1 MIDEIME
8 YNRKFVEN
16 KGYEPYLTSKYPDK
30 KLAILTCMDTR
41 LLELLPAALGIKN
54 GDAKIIKNAGGV
66 IVHPYGSVVRS
77 LLVGILE
84 LGVEEVMVIGHTDC
98 GVQGMDGSEMLDM
111 LVERGIDQQH
121 IDIVRHSGIDLERWL
136 GGFESVES
144 SVHETVRRLKGASA
158 DAEGCAHQRIY
169 HGFRNRRTDQG
180 RSVGYRITFVSPVF
194 MMRRISSSLTRLK
207 SCWIIS
213 FMTLAVMEKSM
224 SFCGEN

>member
-16 KGYEPYLTSKYPDK
+16 KGYEPYLTSKYPDR

-98 GVQGMDGSEMLDM
+98 GVQGMDGNEMLEK

-144 SVHETVRRLKGASA
+144 SVHETVRSLK
-158 DAEGCAHQRIY
+158 DHPLMPK
-169 HGFRNRRTDQG
+169 N
-180 RSVGYRITFVSPVF
+180 V
-194 MMRRISSSLTRLK
+194 RISGFIMDSATGELTR
-207 SCWIIS
+207 
-213 FMTLAVMEKSM
+213 VE
-224 SFCGEN
+224 E

>member
-41 LLELLPAALGIKN
+41 LLELL
-54 GDAKIIKNAGGV
+54 
-66 IVHPYGSVVRS
+66 
-77 LLVGILE
+77 LE

-144 SVHETVRRLKGASA
+144 SVHETVRRLKEHPLMPKDVRINGFIMDSA
-158 DAEGCAHQRIY
+158 TGE
-169 HGFRNRRTDQG
+169 
-180 RSVGYRITFVSPVF
+180 
-194 MMRRISSSLTRLK
+194 LTR
-207 SCWIIS
+207 
-213 FMTLAVMEKSM
+213 VE
-224 SFCGEN
+224 E

>member
-8 YNRKFVEN
+8 YNRNFVEN

-144 SVHETVRRLKGASA
+144 SVHETVRSLKEHPLMPK
-158 DAEGCAHQRIY
+158 D
-169 HGFRNRRTDQG
+169 
-180 RSVGYRITFVSPVF
+180 V
-194 MMRRISSSLTRLK
+194 RISGFIMNSTTGELTR
-207 SCWIIS
+207 
-213 FMTLAVMEKSM
+213 VE
-224 SFCGEN
+224 E

>member
-144 SVHETVRRLKGASA
+144 SVHEMVRRLKEHPLMPK
-158 DAEGCAHQRIY
+158 D
-169 HGFRNRRTDQG
+169 
-180 RSVGYRITFVSPVF
+180 V
-194 MMRRISSSLTRLK
+194 RISGFIMDSATGELTRVE
-207 SCWIIS
+207 
-213 FMTLAVMEKSM
+213 A
-224 SFCGEN
+224 

>member
-144 SVHETVRRLKGASA
+144 SVHETVRSLKEHPLMPKDVQISGFIMDSA
-158 DAEGCAHQRIY
+158 TGE
-169 HGFRNRRTDQG
+169 
-180 RSVGYRITFVSPVF
+180 
-194 MMRRISSSLTRLK
+194 LTR
-207 SCWIIS
+207 
-213 FMTLAVMEKSM
+213 VE
-224 SFCGEN
+224 E

>member
-144 SVHETVRRLKGASA
+144 SVHETVRSLK
-158 DAEGCAHQRIY
+158 EHPLMPK
-169 HGFRNRRTDQG
+169 N
-180 RSVGYRITFVSPVF
+180 V
-194 MMRRISSSLTRLK
+194 RISGFIMDSATGELTRVE
-207 SCWIIS
+207 
-213 FMTLAVMEKSM
+213 A
-224 SFCGEN
+224 

>member
-1 MIDEIME
+1 ME

-98 GVQGMDGSEMLDM
+98 GVQGMDGHEMLEK

-144 SVHETVRRLKGASA
+144 SVHETVRSLK
-158 DAEGCAHQRIY
+158 EHPLMPK
-169 HGFRNRRTDQG
+169 N
-180 RSVGYRITFVSPVF
+180 V
-194 MMRRISSSLTRLK
+194 RISGFIMDSATGELTR
-207 SCWIIS
+207 
-213 FMTLAVMEKSM
+213 VE
-224 SFCGEN
+224 E

>member
-16 KGYEPYLTSKYPDK
+16 KGYEPYITSKYPDK

-98 GVQGMDGSEMLDM
+98 GVQGMDGHEMLEK

-144 SVHETVRRLKGASA
+144 SVHETVRSLK
-158 DAEGCAHQRIY
+158 EHPLMPK
-169 HGFRNRRTDQG
+169 N
-180 RSVGYRITFVSPVF
+180 V
-194 MMRRISSSLTRLK
+194 RISGFIMDYATGELTR
-207 SCWIIS
+207 
-213 FMTLAVMEKSM
+213 VE
-224 SFCGEN
+224 E

>member
-30 KLAILTCMDTR
+30 KLAILTRMDTR

-98 GVQGMDGSEMLDM
+98 GVQGMDGNEMLEK

-121 IDIVRHSGIDLERWL
+121 IDIVRHSGVDLERWL
-136 GGFESVES
+136 GGFESVEI
-144 SVHETVRRLKGASA
+144 SVHETVCRLKEHPLMPKDVRINGFIMDSA
-158 DAEGCAHQRIY
+158 TGELRRVEG
-169 HGFRNRRTDQG
+169 
-180 RSVGYRITFVSPVF
+180 
-194 MMRRISSSLTRLK
+194 
-207 SCWIIS
+207 
-213 FMTLAVMEKSM
+213 
-224 SFCGEN
+224 

>member
-84 LGVEEVMVIGHTDC
+84 LGLEEVMVIGQTDC

-144 SVHETVRRLKGASA
+144 SVHETVRRLK
-158 DAEGCAHQRIY
+158 EH
-169 HGFRNRRTDQG
+169 
-180 RSVGYRITFVSPVF
+180 
-194 MMRRISSSLTRLK
+194 L
-207 SCWIIS
+207 
-213 FMTLAVMEKSM
+213 
-224 SFCGEN
+224 